1 MAPRFD
7 DYDSMSLLGDLV
19 VQAAARLG
27 RRIAIIASGDLSHRL
42 LPGSPNG
49 YTPKGAIFDKTV
61 MEALQKQDPAIL
73 KTMSAASST
82 KPACAACRRV
92 FPLRRLRHFRPVM
105 PIYSYEGPSR
115 RLWRRP
121 VLAGSQENG
130 LKTGCRRHPRPPG
143 PGKHLVLPDAPCLH
157 ERTQRPA

>member
-73 KTMSAASST
+73 KTMSRSLIDEAGMCGLPSVYFLFGA
-82 KPACAACRRV
+82 
-92 FPLRRLRHFRPVM
+92 LRHFRPVM
-105 PIYSYEGPSR
+105 PIYSYEGPFGVGYGVA
-115 RLWRRP
+115 LYLP
-121 VLAGSQENG
+121 EGQENG
-130 LKTGCRRHPRPPG
+130 LKNRLSPTSASAW
-143 PGKHLVLPDAPCLH
+143 PGKAS
-157 ERTQRPA
+157 RTT

>member
-73 KTMSAASST
+73 KTMSRSLIDEAGMCGLPSVYFLFGA
-82 KPACAACRRV
+82 
-92 FPLRRLRHFRPVM
+92 LRHFMIAGCSYGRPSASAA
-105 PIYSYEGPSR
+105 IALYTCGR
-115 RLWRRP
+115 
-121 VLAGSQENG
+121 QEE
-130 LKTGCRRHPRPPG
+130 TG
-143 PGKHLVLPDAPCLH
+143 
-157 ERTQRPA
+157 